1 MFCLQYGHLGRT
13 LRPAADLVCQ
23 QARQRYGAIGPSS
36 IIPALVIAGRQFL
49 SIRTRLLCEETRLH
63 VSGGCVG
70 HVRDLALRLR
80 SSNRRRPD
88 GAWIMMEEV
97 MRRYPFEHTFPGEPA
112 IPCDGKG
119 AEAAFATPIEEPML
133 YLSATSNTS
142 QLASQVNTMRE
153 CKASMRKLV
162 LSGIVLTCG
171 MAGTAQAASTLLSG
185 PVLGGQ
191 QQTRVACEVVNLGST
206 SITFITKQLV
216 GEFSGVLDQD
226 FKGCGATLAPGAFCN
241 FQANV
246 NNQNPPTAP
255 HQATSCKVVILEAKT
270 NVRGT
275 MVALDP
281 AGGRPLSQTD
291 LR

>member
-36 IIPALVIAGRQFL
+36 IIPALVIAWRQL
-49 SIRTRLLCEETRLH
+49 LGIRTHLLWKKTILH
-63 VSGGCVG
+63 VFDSRVG
-70 HVRDLALRLR
+70 HVRDLALRLQ

-97 MRRYPFEHTFPGEPA
+97 MRRVFGSQTLKVKSP
-112 IPCDGKG
+112 
-119 AEAAFATPIEEPML
+119 PISE
-133 YLSATSNTS
+133 S
-142 QLASQVNTMRE
+142 NTMRE